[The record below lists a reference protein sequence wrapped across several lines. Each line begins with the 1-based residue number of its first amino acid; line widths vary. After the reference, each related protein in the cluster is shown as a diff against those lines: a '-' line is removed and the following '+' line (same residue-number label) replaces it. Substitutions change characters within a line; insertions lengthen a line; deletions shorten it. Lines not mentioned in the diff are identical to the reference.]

1 MRRWL
6 RVGPMNIKR
15 GQKGFTLIELLVTVG
30 ILGTVIGVMSMTV
43 TQLMI
48 ITPKTNDWAIA
59 LRQVQNAGYWIS
71 RDVLMSQSVTLAQN
85 LGDPLVALEWDDGGG
100 THYTVDYVFISGDE
114 GGELKRE
121 LNGASPGT
129 LIAQYI
135 VEADTSFVV
144 DAVVDTK
151 YNLTVRAL
159 CGGAEVT
166 RVYQVTPRP
175 D

>member
-1 MRRWL
+1 MKL
-6 RVGPMNIKR
+6 KGND
-15 GQKGFTLIELLVTVG
+15 KGFTLIELVVTVG

-71 RDVLMSQSVTLAQN
+71 RDVLMSENVTFDEPGAFL
-85 LGDPLVALEWDDGGG
+85 ALEWNDGDG
-100 THYTVDYVFISGDE
+100 THYEVDYVFSDDE
-114 GGELKRE
+114 LRRQ

-135 VEADTSFVV
+135 VEADTGFVV
-144 DAVVDTK
+144 DALVDTK
-151 YNLTVRAL
+151 YNLTVKASH
-159 CGGAEVT
+159 GGVEVE
-166 RVYQVTPRP
+166 RVYAITPRLELNP
-175 D
+175 E